1 MLSNAVQPP
10 TTEHV
15 YAQWQ
20 EREELSSMAPAGLL
34 QEDNEQSLD
43 VKEEE
48 SVGLMEP
55 TSQNHFRSSTAV
67 RLKGNAISAEY
78 NTTGISYFFY
88 YVVFKS
94 SLCLCREKGP
104 AFKS

>member
-78 NTTGISYFFY
+78 NTTGISCFFF

-94 SLCLCREKGP
+94 SLLYILV
-104 AFKS
+104 